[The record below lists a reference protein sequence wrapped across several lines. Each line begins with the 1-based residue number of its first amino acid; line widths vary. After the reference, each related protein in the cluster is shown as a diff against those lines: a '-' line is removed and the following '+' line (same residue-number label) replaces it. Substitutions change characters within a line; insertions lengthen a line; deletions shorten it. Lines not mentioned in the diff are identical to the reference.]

1 MSEPEPP
8 KHHNAGVLAPVEDE
22 DETEDEKM
30 AVRCSDPS
38 IEHDAS
44 CGKQILWRTRSFECC
59 S

>member
-1 MSEPEPP
+1 MSLRSEPEPP

-30 AVRCSDPS
+30 DEAVRCSDPS

-44 CGKQILWRTRSFECC
+44 CGKQIL
-59 S
+59 